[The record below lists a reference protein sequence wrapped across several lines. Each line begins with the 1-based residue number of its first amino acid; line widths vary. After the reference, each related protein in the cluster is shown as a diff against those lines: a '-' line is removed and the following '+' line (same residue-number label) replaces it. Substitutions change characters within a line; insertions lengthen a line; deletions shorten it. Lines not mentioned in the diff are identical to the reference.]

1 MRPDRAAPGASAEL
15 GERGRRCVRELVG
28 VVAGSPVAAVMS
40 ALLLTGSHARG
51 EATVGED
58 SDLDVYVITERRIG
72 RRRLAAFF
80 QHLARTAPGAAERF
94 RVDLHVLSRSD
105 LPSLPP
111 VIRYFD
117 LQRDAKVLVGV
128 DVRDAL
134 APMAPGDLPTYEGL
148 RRMLN
153 AVFFFLERDAARR
166 ADGPSRVAYLYA
178 EAAHAFAIPVGTYRA
193 GLEAT
198 LEALAGSP
206 YGRLLAARIV
216 DHAGKFRSA
225 QVRPAACS
233 ADARDW
239 RTALL
244 DFAAMIDLY
253 AECAYGIAPRAP
265 LHDVLRGISRRSLA
279 PYVAW
284 RFRQA
289 FGAGIGDD
297 GPAARALA
305 GAYHVVANAAL
316 AGRGALSG
324 LPAAPAL
331 TIDPSLKIY
340 WLGRLLLER
349 IANAGPAYADH
360 AVLAADVEHYRRRF
374 LTHFLSGPDARTV
387 VEFGRDAAGVTP

>member
-1 MRPDRAAPGASAEL
+1 MT
-15 GERGRRCVRELVG
+15 
-28 VVAGSPVAAVMS
+28 

-51 EATVGED
+51 EAAAGES
-58 SDLDVYVITERRIG
+58 SDLDVYLITERKIG
-72 RRRLAAFF
+72 RRRLSAFF
-80 QHLARTAPGAAERF
+80 LHLARTAHGAAERF
-94 RVDLHVLSRSD
+94 RVDLHVLSRAD
-105 LPSLPP
+105 LPALPP

-117 LQRDAKVLVGV
+117 LQRDAQVLVGV

-134 APMAPGDLPTYEGL
+134 APMTPGDLPTYEGL

-153 AVFFFLERDAARR
+153 AVFFFLEKDAARR
-166 ADGPSRVAYLYA
+166 YDGPAPVSYLYA

-198 LEALAGSP
+198 LAALACSP

-225 QVRPAACS
+225 QVRGAPSVTDAPVV
-233 ADARDW
+233 ADEW

-253 AECAYGIAPRAP
+253 AECAYGVSTEAHV
-265 LHDVLRGISRRSLA
+265 HDVLREISRRSLA

-284 RFRQA
+284 RLRHA
-289 FGAGIGDD
+289 FGAAVGRD
-297 GPAARALA
+297 GPVARGLA

-316 AGRGALSG
+316 ARSRVLAG
-324 LPAAPAL
+324 LPAASAP

-349 IANAGPAYADH
+349 VAAAGPMYADD
-360 AVLAADVEHYRRRF
+360 AALATDVERYRQRF

-387 VEFGRDAAGVTP
+387 IEFGSGGRR